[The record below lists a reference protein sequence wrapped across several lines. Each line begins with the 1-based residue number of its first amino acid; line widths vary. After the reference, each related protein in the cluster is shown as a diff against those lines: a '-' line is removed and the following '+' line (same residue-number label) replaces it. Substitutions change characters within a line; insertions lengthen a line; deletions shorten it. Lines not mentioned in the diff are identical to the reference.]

1 MVNRV
6 GLSIFPWRGED
17 RSTGSS
23 VTLHRNFHGHLHA
36 RPWLTRERNERF
48 SDWATNFKNKRFL
61 VRLAPRISRVGG
73 VKFRVSDAR

>member
-36 RPWLTRERNERF
+36 RPSLIWDATR
-48 SDWATNFKNKRFL
+48 DWATNFKNKRFL